1 MGQIRK
7 GGTRVGLGV
16 GVLEH
21 QRWTGFSRRSLLG
34 YLHNYR
40 LGIFQNQEDWCIWL
54 GLFTLQFVWQFGPG
68 LWCGVVRKNVRPS
81 DNNAAASELLAY
93 ECKGGPSGH

>member
-16 GVLEH
+16 GVLKH
-21 QRWTGFSRRSLLG
+21 QRWTGFSRRSLLR

-40 LGIFQNQEDWCIWL
+40 SGIFQNREDWCIWL
-54 GLFTLQFVWQFGPG
+54 GLFTLQFIWQFGPG
-68 LWCGVVRKNVRPS
+68 VVVW
-81 DNNAAASELLAY
+81 
-93 ECKGGPSGH
+93 